1 MLNLW
6 QDLKFAVRMLRK
18 NPGFTCVG
26 VLTLAL
32 GVGANTT
39 IFSVVHAVLL
49 KPLPYPGAGRLVSL
63 TASSFPKFTQIH
75 DQTQTLEGIA
85 AYYSFGSSLLTA
97 QEPEAIQSA
106 HVSLDFFRVLDV
118 APARG
123 RAFLPEEEQTGGAN
137 VAILSDGFRGS
148 HFAGHEDILGKTLV
162 LDGKNTTVV
171 GILPASF
178 RFPFEFPQ
186 PDVWLPRVFEHP
198 LLKPVQVQLGAG

>member
-1 MLNLW
+1 VGGPSRGERRSAEGHYGTRASKICDERRGSLQERAALIPASDSMPNLW

-18 NPGFTCVG
+18 NPGFTCVA

-97 QEPEAIQSA
+97 QEPEAIQGA

-137 VAILSDGFRGS
+137 VAILSDGFWRS
-148 HFAGHEDILGKTLV
+148 HFAGDEGTL
-162 LDGKNTTVV
+162 
-171 GILPASF
+171 
-178 RFPFEFPQ
+178 
-186 PDVWLPRVFEHP
+186 
-198 LLKPVQVQLGAG
+198 

>member
-1 MLNLW
+1 MRAFW

-18 NPGFTCVG
+18 NPGFTCVA

-39 IFSVVHAVLL
+39 NFSVVHAVLL

-63 TASSFPKFTQIH
+63 TASSFTKFTQIH
-75 DQTQTLEGIA
+75 DQTQTLESIA
-85 AYYSFGSSLLTA
+85 AYYSFGSSLLTV

-106 HVSLDFFRVLDV
+106 HVSLDFFRVFDV

-137 VAILSDGFRGS
+137 VAILWRASYRSIDFYSGGGSSRSFCIASVLRSRAPRYPGRSHHCPSLRIGVESEKCRAAVDVDGL
-148 HFAGHEDILGKTLV
+148 AGD
-162 LDGKNTTVV
+162 
-171 GILPASF
+171 
-178 RFPFEFPQ
+178 
-186 PDVWLPRVFEHP
+186 
-198 LLKPVQVQLGAG
+198 GAG